1 VGGPEMA
8 VKNTTQVLIGGKII
22 TLSGYESEEYLQKV
36 ASYINNKI
44 AELSQLPGYN
54 RQSMETKHTLLSLN
68 VTDDYFKAKRQ
79 AEVFEEDLQSKDK
92 EVYDLK
98 HEMALLQVRLENATN
113 ELANLREKNHKL
125 SGKVE
130 ELEKEVNE
138 LLS

>member
-1 VGGPEMA
+1 MA

-54 RQSMETKHTLLSLN
+54 RQSVETKHTLLSLN

-79 AEVFEEDLQSKDK
+79 AEVFEEDLQGKDK
-92 EVYDLK
+92 EVYDLR
-98 HEMALLQVRLENATN
+98 HEMALLQVRLENAVNEMN
-113 ELANLREKNHKL
+113 ELKDKNHKL
-125 SGKVE
+125 SGQVE

>member
-1 VGGPEMA
+1 MA

-54 RQSMETKHTLLSLN
+54 RQSVETKHTLLSLN

-79 AEVFEEDLQSKDK
+79 ADGFEEDLQGKDK
-92 EVYDLK
+92 EVYDLR
-98 HEMALLQVRLENATN
+98 HEMALLQVRLENAVN
-113 ELANLREKNHKL
+113 ELNELKDKNHKL
-125 SGKVE
+125 SGQVE
-130 ELEKEVNE
+130 ELEKEVHE
-138 LLS
+138 V

>member
-1 VGGPEMA
+1 MA

-54 RQSMETKHTLLSLN
+54 RQSVETKHTLLSLN

-79 AEVFEEDLQSKDK
+79 AEVYELR
-92 EVYDLK
+92 
-98 HEMALLQVRLENATN
+98 HEMALLQVRLENAVN
-113 ELANLREKNHKL
+113 ELNELKDKNHKL
-125 SGKVE
+125 SGQVE